1 MNCSLYLSTY
11 LHPIPNRWTQPA
23 TTDGMTM
30 YLTSLTIAGGL
41 SQIMEPVSVAT
52 VIPTPTVQR
61 NTDVIY
67 QTGTSKLVINGTN
80 FREKSMELLFDPPL

>member
-1 MNCSLYLSTY
+1 
-11 LHPIPNRWTQPA
+11 
-23 TTDGMTM
+23 
-30 YLTSLTIAGGL
+30 
-41 SQIMEPVSVAT
+41 MEPVSVAN

-80 FREKSMELLFDPPL
+80 FREKSMELLFDPPLERNKDYILMVKSSNTMVLTA